1 MARQKLVHL
10 HTSEDRAPSAGVL
23 NFGEI
28 AVMHNET
35 HPSLFIK
42 TGDSADTENAV
53 AQFIDKGQ
61 TEALIDQKISASTED
76 MIALKTEVT
85 DATGRISALETSK
98 LTAMTVND
106 VAATITTG
114 ATGASA
120 EVTIDSDN
128 VNVGTAITYSGET
141 FVATTA
147 STTDALQAL
156 ATKIEGID
164 GVISESN
171 HTHANKALL
180 DTYTQT
186 ETDLADAVAKKH
198 EHDNKDELDLIESG
212 DKAKWDDA
220 AASAHSHANKALLDT
235 YTQTEVNLADAVAK
249 KHEHANAS
257 VLDGISAEDVQA
269 WDGAVS
275 GLEDKVDKAEGK
287 GLSTNDY
294 TTAEKEKLESIAAS
308 AQTNVIESVKVNG
321 TALTVTD
328 KAVDILVAEG
338 TANGTVKVN
347 GVDVA
352 VHGLGSAA
360 YQDTTA
366 FDASGAADTVKTE
379 LIGDMTGATK
389 TLGGLEDRIDALT
402 TGSNVTISTTATTEN
417 MLKSYT
423 FSQNGSVIGTIDI
436 PKDLVVTSGVVT
448 ADSQDRKVLRLTI
461 ANQTEPVDILVSD
474 LVDVYTE
481 GNGIE
486 VSTGNVISAKVVA
499 GNGLSVDAN
508 GIAMAAASSAG
519 AGAMSAADFDKLA
532 SIAASA
538 QVNTIEGVQVNGAD
552 LTPDANKKVNVTVT
566 SGTNNGTIAVNGSDV
581 AVTGLKSAAFAESSA
596 FDASGAA
603 EAASAAAI
611 TAVVGDMTGDT
622 KTLGALQDAIEGLH
636 LGEDNVLEGVQ
647 VNGSD
652 LTITSKKVNVTVT
665 EGATDGTIAVN
676 GSDVAVH
683 GLGSAAY
690 ADTTAFDA
698 AGAAGAASAAAV
710 TSANS
715 YTDAQVL
722 SSVTAA
728 TGDALVEASVANKTV
743 SVAASTAL
751 TAAVANANSALQS
764 VSHGTDGN
772 YVTTTVGTK
781 ANGDQTIGVAVDVV
795 DVTAATVSNK
805 GLAEASDVKAY
816 VDDAVAGKNVAATG
830 DTLVSATASNNTV
843 TVAATQ
849 DLQDAVTAANA
860 SVQGIATGK
869 ESGASLDSNRK
880 LDFSEFGIDCG
891 EY

>member
-1 MARQKLVHL
+1 MANETRQKLVHL
-10 HTSEDRAPSAGVL
+10 HTGENRAPSASVL
-23 NFGEI
+23 NYGEI
-28 AVMHNET
+28 AVMHNEAA
-35 HPSLFIK
+35 PSLFIK
-42 TGDSADTENAV
+42 AGENEATKV
-53 AQFIDKGQ
+53 AQFIDKVQ
-61 TEALIDQKISASTED
+61 TEALIDTKISASTED

-141 FVATTA
+141 FIGTAA
-147 STTDALQAL
+147 STTEALQAL
-156 ATKIEGID
+156 ANKVADID

-171 HTHANKALL
+171 HSHTNKAVLDGITSEKVSSWDQAATDDHTHSNKALL

-186 ETDLADAVAKKH
+186 EADLADAV
-198 EHDNKDELDLIESG
+198 S
-212 DKAKWDDA
+212 
-220 AASAHSHANKALLDT
+220 
-235 YTQTEVNLADAVAK
+235 K

-275 GLEDKVDKAEGK
+275 DLANKVDKVEGK

-294 TTAEKEKLESIAAS
+294 TDAEKEKLAGVAS
-308 AQTNVIESVKVNG
+308 GAQANVIETVKVNG

-347 GVDVA
+347 GVDVN

-366 FDASGAADTVKTE
+366 FDASGAAATAKSEV
-379 LIGDMTGATK
+379 IGDASDSGD
-389 TLGGLEDRIDALT
+389 TLGKLEDRLEGLE
-402 TGSNVTISTTATTEN
+402 TGSSVSISTATTTEGY
-417 MLKSYT
+417 LKSYT
-423 FSQNGSVIGTIDI
+423 FSQNGNQIGVIDI
-436 PKDLVVTSGVVT
+436 PKDLVVTSGQIVEVSG
-448 ADSQDRKVLRLTI
+448 AKYLRLTI
-461 ANQTEPVDILVSD
+461 ANQSEPVDIAVAD
-474 LVDVYTE
+474 LVDVYTQ

-486 VSTGNVISAKVVA
+486 ISTGNVISAKVVA

-519 AGAMSAADFDKLA
+519 AGAMSAAHYDKLEGIEA
-532 SIAASA
+532 GAE
-538 QVNTIEGVQVNGAD
+538 VNTLEGVQVNGAD
-552 LTPDANKKVNVTVT
+552 LTPDANKKVNVTIT
-566 SGTNNGTIAVNGSDV
+566 AGTNNGTIAVNGSDV
-581 AVTGLKSAAFAESSA
+581 AVTGLGSAAYENTTA
-596 FDASGAA
+596 FDAAGTAATEAANASAATVTALVGDMTGATKTLGALQDAIEGVQGGLGTAAAQNVEAFDTAGAA
-603 EAASAAAI
+603 GAASAAAI

-652 LTITSKKVNVTVT
+652 LTPDANKKVNVTVA
-665 EGATDGTIAVN
+665 EGSANGTIAVN
-676 GSDVAVH
+676 GGDVAVH

-715 YTDAQVL
+715 YTDA
-722 SSVTAA
+722 
-728 TGDALVEASVANKTV
+728 
-743 SVAASTAL
+743 
-751 TAAVANANSALQS
+751 AVQA
-764 VSHGTDGN
+764 
-772 YVTTTVGTK
+772 
-781 ANGDQTIGVAVDVV
+781 
-795 DVTAATVSNK
+795 
-805 GLAEASDVKAY
+805 
-816 VDDAVAGKNVAATG
+816 KNVSATG
-830 DTLVSATASNNTV
+830 DTLVSATAANNTV

-849 DLQDAVTAANA
+849 ALQDAVTAANA
-860 SVQGIATGK
+860 SVQGVSTATSAAT
-869 ESGASLDSNRK
+869 SGVIVDSDRK
-880 LDFSEFGIDCG
+880 LDFTGFGIDCG
-891 EY
+891 TY